1 MKVVRVVGYHQN
13 LQLDEAPEPEITSPL
28 DVIVKIGAA
37 GVCRT
42 DIHILEGQWEE
53 KAGVKLPY
61 TIGHENAGWVHKK
74 GEGVT
79 NVNVG
84 DKVILH
90 PLVTCGLCRACRFGD
105 DVHCEASL
113 FPGINV
119 DGGYAEYLKTGARSV
134 IKLDDSLE
142 PTDVAA
148 LADAGL
154 TAYHAVAKAARK
166 LRPGNVCV
174 MIGAGG
180 LGHIGIQVMKAISGS
195 TLIVIDR
202 NPDALKL
209 AKELGADHV
218 ILGKDDG
225 SHVKEVLDITG
236 GKGAEAVIDFV
247 AEGGSTKIGIK
258 MIRRAGDYYIVG
270 YGKSFAV
277 FRSLKLTLCVG
288 ENIDVPTI
296 DIISTEI
303 NFIGNLVGSYNDLEE
318 LMILAA
324 QGKVKLHTSIYK
336 LEDFQKA
343 IDDLSAGK
351 VRGRA
356 ILVP

>member
-13 LQLDEAPEPEITSPL
+13 LKLEEAPEPTITSPL

-42 DIHILEGQWEE
+42 DIHILEGQWAD
-53 KAGVKLPY
+53 KTNVKLPY
-61 TIGHENAGWVHKK
+61 TIGHENAGWVHAV
-74 GEGVT
+74 GDSVT
-79 NVNVG
+79 GLNVG

-90 PLVTCGLCRACRFGD
+90 PLITCGLCRACRFGD
-105 DVHCEASL
+105 DVHCENSG
-113 FPGINV
+113 FPGIDC
-119 DGGYAEYLKTGARSV
+119 DGGYAEYLKTTARSV

-142 PTDVAA
+142 PSDVAA

-154 TAYHAVAKAARK
+154 TAYHAVAKASRK
-166 LRPGNVCV
+166 LRPGNFVV

-180 LGHIGIQVMKAISGS
+180 LGHIGIQVQKAISPA

-202 NPDALKL
+202 NPAALDL
-209 AKELGADHV
+209 AKKLGADHV
-218 ILGKDDG
+218 VQSGDDEAMVKQIL
-225 SHVKEVLDITG
+225 ELTG

-247 AEGGSTKIGIK
+247 AEGGSTTTGAK
-258 MIRRAGDYYIVG
+258 MIRRAGDYYVVG
-270 YGKSFAV
+270 YG
-277 FRSLKLTLCVG
+277 
-288 ENIDVPTI
+288 ENINVPTI

-303 NFIGNLVGSYNDLEE
+303 NFIGNLVGSYNDLAE

-324 QGKVKLHTSIYK
+324 QGKVTLHTTKYK
-336 LEDFQKA
+336 LDDFQKA
-343 IDDLSAGK
+343 IDDLSEGK